1 MSVTTGSP
9 DFIMIQAL
17 SMDNTPRAV
26 FYLARYTIQGKVSSG
41 QQNKL
46 YWEVKERVGR
56 R

>member
-9 DFIMIQAL
+9 DFIIIQAL
-17 SMDNTPRAV
+17 SMENV
-26 FYLARYTIQGKVSSG
+26 FYLARHTTQGKVSSG